1 MLNQILST
9 VTYNVSGA
17 TSNVSGDVVAVVMGM
32 LTAMM
37 IPILALVI
45 VVVIGQWKIFEKAGY
60 EGWKAIIPFYNMYI
74 ITEISGQNG
83 WLFLVNF
90 IPFVGSLIWSIMVS
104 IKLAPAFGKD
114 IGFAIGLILLSPI
127 FYCILGFGK
136 AEYTLG
142 KGASAAKTD
151 APASSEEPKADAP
164 QA

>member
-1 MLNQILST
+1 
-9 VTYNVSGA
+9 
-17 TSNVSGDVVAVVMGM
+17 
-32 LTAMM
+32 
-37 IPILALVI
+37 
-45 VVVIGQWKIFEKAGY
+45 
-60 EGWKAIIPFYNMYI
+60 
-74 ITEISGQNG
+74 
-83 WLFLVNF
+83 
-90 IPFVGSLIWSIMVS
+90 MVS

>member
-9 VTYNVSGA
+9 VTYNLSGS
-17 TSNVSGDVVAVVMGM
+17 TTEVSGDIIAAVMGM

-37 IPILALVI
+37 IPLLALVI

-60 EGWKAIIPFYNMYI
+60 AGWKAIVPIYNMYVL
-74 ITEISGQNG
+74 TEISGQNG
-83 WLFLVNF
+83 WLFLINF
-90 IPFVGSLIWSIMVS
+90 VPFVGSLIWSIMVS

-114 IGFAIGLILLSPI
+114 VGFAIGLILLSPI

-142 KGASAAKTD
+142 NGASAATTD
-151 APASSEEPKADAP
+151 APTSSEEPKADAP